1 MQKITGQ
8 GRSQEQPEA
17 FPVRCPRKERLW
29 CPGCGKH
36 QELRGRR
43 MRCIKPK

>member
-1 MQKITGQ
+1 MQEISGQ

-17 FPVRCPRKERLW
+17 FPREMSQERLW
-29 CPGCGKH
+29 CAGCGKR

-43 MRCIKPK
+43 MRCIKPE